1 VFVVMVIEYD
11 VSGFFVVD
19 EEDDD
24 VDFS

>member
-1 VFVVMVIEYD
+1 MVIEYD